1 MQRVRF
7 VAQAPRIEAQSANI
21 VTGLA
26 LPYGV
31 TASPAHPAFAPG
43 VLRNPADIPLP
54 LLLEHDI
61 TLPPVGR
68 VLRLWETD
76 EGVKFIAETYQPVD
90 TLPRALSVG
99 GEYVAEGD
107 VIKALYIFEISL
119 TDNPAYVETNY
130 NIIAMNTRQVKA
142 QEDAILQEIAQL
154 RERVQQ
160 LENAVQDLQQFKEE
174 LLNQMQESREAAEV
188 AKETA
193 EQVSASLARAQ
204 QELLATLKA
213 SIDSELAQ
221 TIAKLFETIQKLR

>member
-21 VTGLA
+21 ITGLA

-31 TASPAHPAFAPG
+31 AASPVHPAFTSG
-43 VLRNPADIPLP
+43 VLRNPADISLP

-61 TLPPVGR
+61 TMPPVGR

-76 EGVKFIAETYQPVD
+76 EGVKFIAETYQPAD

-119 TDNPAYVETNY
+119 TNSPAYVETNY
-130 NIIAMNTRQVKA
+130 NIIAMNTQVKA

-174 LLNQMQESREAAEV
+174 LLNQMQASREAAQV

-193 EQVSASLARAQ
+193 EQVSASLTRAQ

-221 TIAKLFETIQKLR
+221 TIAKLLETIQKLR